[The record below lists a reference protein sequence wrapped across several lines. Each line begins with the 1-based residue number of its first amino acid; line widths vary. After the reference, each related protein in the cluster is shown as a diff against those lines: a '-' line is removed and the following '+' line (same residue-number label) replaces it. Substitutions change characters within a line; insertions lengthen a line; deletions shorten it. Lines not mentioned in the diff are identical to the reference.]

1 MKTSAGATAAVL
13 TFAAAASIAGIS
25 GGGSPVAAN
34 TPVAPQLLLLGPVE
48 AIDANAKVAV
58 VLGQRVHVSNVETLA
73 VGDAA
78 AVFGTLRSDGTVVA
92 SAVESRGAYVPGA
105 STVLISGL
113 VQKAEP
119 SVGRVLINGVA
130 VDLTPAM
137 SHGTLAPAAGEKLQV
152 AGIQPVAR
160 GIVVVNGISGGGSG
174 GTNGISGGGSGG
186 TNGIS
191 GGGSGGT
198 NGISGG
204 GSGGTSGISGGGSG
218 GTNGISGGGSGG
230 TNGISG
236 GGSGGT
242 SGISGGGSGGTNG
255 ISGGGSGGTNGISG
269 GGSGGTSGIS
279 GGGSGGTSGIS
290 GGGSGGTNGISGG
303 GSGGTSG
310 ISGGGG
316 RVAAHGPLA
325 TRINSAINALRA
337 AISSGAERTIW
348 GSKALNL
355 GGIGRLNAASA
366 AGARNQGI
374 SGGGS
379 GGTNGISGGGSGG
392 GTAGISGGGVR
403 VASGISGGGSRA
415 L

>member
-242 SGISGGGSGGTNG
+242 SGISGGG
-255 ISGGGSGGTNGISG
+255 
-269 GGSGGTSGIS
+269 
-279 GGGSGGTSGIS
+279 
-290 GGGSGGTNGISGG
+290 
-303 GSGGTSG
+303 
-310 ISGGGG
+310 G